1 LGAHVCGQAGYYYSF
16 ISGGEKIERIDG
28 LDPAGPLFLDQQAFD
43 EVEKIKPE
51 YQNTS
56 KATDE
61 ITDDGYFVNFQ
72 SVMEWFESLTED
84 EKNLKID
91 KGLKFK
97 EGIKNTVVNQKTPA
111 PESSRL
117 DRTDAQLV
125 TVIHTNAF
133 GFGVFENIGHIDFW
147 PNGGI
152 QQEGCLTLFHV
163 IDENMSKCS
172 HRFAHKLWEESL
184 KPESSKKII
193 TYKCSKDTNV
203 YEYSN
208 ATCTT
213 PTSEVA
219 IGFKSDMRA
228 ENASGV
234 YYVDTSKMTAK
245 PSNLLEFIVRIIV
258 VLIMSGIVFLAIFAI
273 YKVQQR
279 PPGGRPASNC
289 CHGGWGIFRRRSDD
303 YTSTQRLNGATSGV
317 ENECA
322 PQSVIDISCSD
333 DRDEHVFMV
342 SRKSS

>member
-1 LGAHVCGQAGYYYSF
+1 MATGANKS
-16 ISGGEKIERIDG
+16 I
-28 LDPAGPLFLDQQAFD
+28 L
-43 EVEKIKPE
+43 
-51 YQNTS
+51 
-56 KATDE
+56 
-61 ITDDGYFVNFQ
+61 GYFVNFQ

-193 TYKCSKDTNV
+193 TYKCSKDTKV

-219 IGFKSDMRA
+219 IGFKV
-228 ENASGV
+228 GFL
-234 YYVDTSKMTAK
+234 
-245 PSNLLEFIVRIIV
+245 SNRT
-258 VLIMSGIVFLAIFAI
+258 
-273 YKVQQR
+273 Y
-279 PPGGRPASNC
+279 N
-289 CHGGWGIFRRRSDD
+289 
-303 YTSTQRLNGATSGV
+303 
-317 ENECA
+317 
-322 PQSVIDISCSD
+322 
-333 DRDEHVFMV
+333 
-342 SRKSS
+342 